1 MRRRFGRPPHR
12 LIAICVVLA
21 VLIAIRLLSNA
32 SRQAPP
38 AGLLEPGEYR
48 LRRAVDGDTLLL
60 ENGIRVRLIGVDTP
74 ETVKPD
80 HPVERWG
87 PEASA
92 FTKDFISGGVVRLEF
107 DRERLDR
114 YGRHLAYVWVG
125 ERMLNEALVRAGLAR
140 YEPQY
145 KYSEDKKRLYRAAQK
160 EAQAAKRG
168 IWSDETPADARAIR
182 DAILNRVACCFLPEK
197 LAQFAPRGRL

>member
-1 MRRRFGRPPHR
+1 MRRRFGRPPYR
-12 LIAICVVLA
+12 LIAICTVLA
-21 VLIAIRLLSNA
+21 VLVAVRLLSNA
-32 SRQAPP
+32 SRDTLPSD
-38 AGLLEPGEYR
+38 LLEAGEYR
-48 LRRAVDGDTLLL
+48 VRRAVDGDTLLL
-60 ENGIRVRLIGVDTP
+60 ENGIRVRLIGVDAP

-125 ERMLNEALVRAGLAR
+125 ERLLNEALVRAGLAR

-145 KYSEDKKRLYRAAQK
+145 KYSEAKKRLFRAAEK
-160 EAQAAKRG
+160 EAQAARRG
-168 IWSDETPADARAIR
+168 IWSTETPAGARAVPGR
-182 DAILNRVACCFLPEK
+182 ILERVVRRFPQEDTRNL
-197 LAQFAPRGRL
+197 